1 MAREFKE
8 SYGGSK
14 MINLKDIFPLGIGT
28 FRIDLTQKE
37 DSMNALIESF
47 KLGQNYIDTS
57 HLYENGKV
65 MSFMGEFIKKVG
77 RDKFFITTKIEP
89 TVEKIT
95 DIEEQLNRYLEIMD
109 IDYVDCLM
117 LHSVIFTKLPLI
129 DTYKEMNRM
138 IELGKAKSLGLSN
151 SNLEQ
156 LKEVNEKYP
165 ISIYEGVYNL
175 ECKLNENIGI
185 IEYCKDNNIIFCAYQ
200 PLRRNRTANR
210 NYPLLVELSEKYNK
224 TQNQIILNWLIKHKK
239 LNVLIKTTNSSR
251 INENINSLN
260 FTIDMEDFNKLDL
273 FKAEE
278 FDKIVIDWE
287 GKGGITVDQ
296 LANQFE

>member
-1 MAREFKE
+1 
-8 SYGGSK
+8 

-37 DSMNALIESF
+37 ASMNALIESI

-65 MSFMGEFIKKVG
+65 MDFIREFIKKVG
-77 RDKFFITTKIEP
+77 RDKLFITTKIEP

-95 DIEEQLNRYLEIMD
+95 DIEEQLNKYLEIMD

-129 DTYKEMNRM
+129 QTYKEMNKM
-138 IELGKAKSLGLSN
+138 VELGKVRCLGLSN
-151 SNLEQ
+151 ANLEQ
-156 LKEVNEKYP
+156 LKEINEQYP

-175 ECKLNENIGI
+175 ECKLNEDIGI
-185 IEYCKDNNIIFCAYQ
+185 IDYCKDNNIIFCAYQ

-210 NYPLLVELSEKYNK
+210 NYPLLVELSKKYNK
-224 TQNQIILNWLIKHKK
+224 TQNQIILNWIIRQKK
-239 LNVLIKTTNSSR
+239 LNVLIKTTNSNR

-260 FTIDMEDFNKLDL
+260 FEMDMEDYNRLDL
-273 FKAEE
+273 FRAGE
-278 FDKIVIDWE
+278 FDEIVIDWE

>member
-1 MAREFKE
+1 
-8 SYGGSK
+8 
-14 MINLKDIFPLGIGT
+14 MINLNDIFPLGIGT

-37 DSMNALIESF
+37 ASMNALIESF

-65 MSFMGEFIKKVG
+65 MEFIGEFIKKVG
-77 RDKFFITTKIEP
+77 RDKLFITTKIEP

-95 DIEEQLNRYLEIMD
+95 DIEEQLNKYLEIMN

-129 DTYKEMNRM
+129 QTYKEMNRM
-138 IELGKAKSLGLSN
+138 KELGKAKSIGLSN
-151 SNLEQ
+151 ANLEQ
-156 LKEVNEKYP
+156 LKEVNERYP

-175 ECKLNENIGI
+175 ECKLNEDIGI
-185 IEYCKDNNIIFCAYQ
+185 INYCKDNDITFCAYQ

-210 NYPLLVELSEKYNK
+210 NYPLLIELSKKYNK
-224 TQNQIILNWLIKHKK
+224 TQNQIILNWIIRKKK
-239 LNVLIKTTNSSR
+239 LNVLIKTTNSNR

-260 FTIDMEDFNKLDL
+260 FEMDTEDYNRLDL
-273 FKAEE
+273 FRAEE
-278 FDKIVIDWE
+278 FDNVVIDWE

>member
-1 MAREFKE
+1 
-8 SYGGSK
+8 

-65 MSFMGEFIKKVG
+65 MSFIGEFIKKVG

-95 DIEEQLNRYLEIMD
+95 DIEEQLNKYLKIMN

-138 IELGKAKSLGLSN
+138 VELGKAKCLGLSN

-156 LKEVNEKYP
+156 LKEINEQYP

-175 ECKLNENIGI
+175 ECKLNEDIGI
-185 IEYCKDNNIIFCAYQ
+185 IDYCKNNDIIFCAYQ
-200 PLRRNRTANR
+200 PLRRNRTAKR
-210 NYPLLVELSEKYNK
+210 NYSLLTELSKKYNK
-224 TQNQIILNWLIKHKK
+224 TQNQIILNWIIRKKK
-239 LNVLIKTTNSSR
+239 LNVLIKTTNSNR
-251 INENINSLN
+251 IKENINSLN
-260 FTIDMEDFNKLDL
+260 FEMDIEDYNKLNL
-273 FKAEE
+273 FRAEE
-278 FDKIVIDWE
+278 FDNIVIDWE

>member
-65 MSFMGEFIKKVG
+65 MSFIGEFIKKVG

-129 DTYKEMNRM
+129 DTYKDMNRM
-138 IELGKAKSLGLSN
+138 VELGKAKSLGLSN

-185 IEYCKDNNIIFCAYQ
+185 IDYCKDKNIIFCAYQ

-260 FTIDMEDFNKLDL
+260 FEIDMEDYNKLDL

>member
-1 MAREFKE
+1 
-8 SYGGSK
+8 
-14 MINLKDIFPLGIGT
+14 MINIKDIFPLGIGT
-28 FRIDLTQKE
+28 FRIDLNQKE
-37 DSMNALIESF
+37 ASMNALVESF
-47 KLGQNYIDTS
+47 NLGQNYIDTS
-57 HLYENGKV
+57 YLYENGKV
-65 MSFMGEFIKKVG
+65 MAFIGEFIKKVG
-77 RDKFFITTKIEP
+77 RDKLFITTKIEP

-95 DIEEQLNRYLEIMD
+95 DIEEQLNKYLQIMN

-156 LKEVNEKYP
+156 LKEVNKYYP
-165 ISIYEGVYNL
+165 INIYEGVYNL
-175 ECKLNENIGI
+175 ECKLNEDIGI
-185 IEYCKDNNIIFCAYQ
+185 INYCKENNIIFCAYQ

-210 NYPLLVELSEKYNK
+210 NYSILVELSKKYNK
-224 TQNQIILNWLIKHKK
+224 TQNQIILNWIIKEKK

-251 INENINSLN
+251 INENIDAIN
-260 FTIDMEDFNKLDL
+260 FKMDTEDYNKLNL
-273 FKAEE
+273 FRAKE
-278 FDKIVIDWE
+278 FDDVIIDWE
-287 GKGGITVDQ
+287 GKSGITVDQ

>member
-1 MAREFKE
+1 
-8 SYGGSK
+8 
-14 MINLKDIFPLGIGT
+14 MINFSDIYPLGIGT

-37 DSMNALIESF
+37 ASMNALIESF

-57 HLYENGKV
+57 YLYEKGKV
-65 MSFMGEFIKKVG
+65 MDFIGKFIKKVG
-77 RDKFFITTKIEP
+77 RDKLFITTKIEP

-95 DIEEQLNRYLEIMD
+95 DIEEQLNKYLEIMN

-129 DTYKEMNRM
+129 ETYKEMNRM
-138 IELGKAKSLGLSN
+138 VEIGKAKSLGLSN
-151 SNLEQ
+151 SNLKQ
-156 LKEVNEKYP
+156 LKEINEQYS

-175 ECKLNENIGI
+175 ECKLNESIGI
-185 IEYCKDNNIIFCAYQ
+185 IDYCKDNNIIFCAYQ

-210 NYPLLVELSEKYNK
+210 NYPLLVELSKKYNK
-224 TQNQIILNWLIKHKK
+224 TQNQIILNWIIKEKK
-239 LNVLIKTTNSSR
+239 LNVLIKTTTNNR
-251 INENINSLN
+251 INENINSLS
-260 FTIDMEDFNKLDL
+260 FEMDKEDYKKLNL
-273 FKAEE
+273 FRAKE
-278 FDKIVIDWE
+278 FDDIVIDWE

>member
-1 MAREFKE
+1 
-8 SYGGSK
+8 
-14 MINLKDIFPLGIGT
+14 MINVKDIYPLGIGT
-28 FRIDLTQKE
+28 FRIDLTQE
-37 DSMNALIESF
+37 EASMNALIASF
-47 KLGQNYIDTS
+47 NLGQNYIDTS
-57 HLYENGKV
+57 YLYENGKV
-65 MSFMGEFIKKVG
+65 MAFIGEFIKKVG
-77 RDKFFITTKIEP
+77 RDKLFITTKIEP

-95 DIEEQLNRYLEIMD
+95 DIEEQLNKYLQIMN

-156 LKEVNEKYP
+156 LKEINDKYP

-185 IEYCKDNNIIFCAYQ
+185 IDYCKDNNIIFCAYQ

-210 NYPLLVELSEKYNK
+210 NYPLLAQLSKKYDK
-224 TQNQIILNWLIKHKK
+224 TQNQIILNWIVKEKK
-239 LNVLIKTTNSSR
+239 LNVLIKTTNNNR
-251 INENINSLN
+251 INENINALN
-260 FTIDMEDFNKLDL
+260 FEMDVEDYKKLNQ
-273 FKAEE
+273 FRTEE
-278 FDKIVIDWE
+278 FDNILIDWE

>member
-1 MAREFKE
+1 
-8 SYGGSK
+8 

-28 FRIDLTQKE
+28 FRIDLNEKE
-37 DSMNALIESF
+37 ASMNALIQSF
-47 KLGQNYIDTS
+47 NLGQNYIDTS
-57 HLYENGKV
+57 YLYENGNV
-65 MSFMGEFIKKVG
+65 MTFIGEFIKKVG
-77 RDKFFITTKIEP
+77 RDKLFITTKIEP

-95 DIEEQLNRYLEIMD
+95 DIEKQLNKYLEIMN

-129 DTYKEMNRM
+129 QTYKEMNRM
-138 IELGKAKSLGLSN
+138 RKLGKVRCLGLSN
-151 SNLEQ
+151 ANLKQ
-156 LKEVNEKYP
+156 LKEINEQYP

-175 ECKLNENIGI
+175 ECKLNEDIGI
-185 IEYCKDNNIIFCAYQ
+185 IDYCKDNNIIFCAYQ

-210 NYPLLVELSEKYNK
+210 NYPLLVELSNKYNK
-224 TQNQIILNWLIKHKK
+224 TQNQIILNWIVKRKK
-239 LNVLIKTTNSSR
+239 LNVLIKTTTNNR

-260 FTIDMEDFNKLDL
+260 FEMDIKDYNKLEL
-273 FKAEE
+273 FRAEE
-278 FDKIVIDWE
+278 FDNIVIDWE

>member
-1 MAREFKE
+1 
-8 SYGGSK
+8 
-14 MINLKDIFPLGIGT
+14 MINLKEIFPLGIGT
-28 FRIDLTQKE
+28 FRIDLNQKE
-37 DSMNALIESF
+37 LSMNALIDSF

-65 MSFMGEFIKKVG
+65 MAFIGEFIKKVG
-77 RDKFFITTKIEP
+77 RDKIFITTKIEP

-95 DIEEQLNRYLEIMD
+95 DIEEQLNKYLEIMN

-129 DTYKEMNRM
+129 QTYKEMNRM
-138 IELGKAKSLGLSN
+138 IELGKARSLGLSN

-156 LKEVNEKYP
+156 LKEINEQYP

-175 ECKLNENIGI
+175 ECKLNEDIGI
-185 IEYCKDNNIIFCAYQ
+185 IDYCNNNDIIFCAYQ

-210 NYPLLVELSEKYNK
+210 NYPLLVELSKKYNK
-224 TQNQIILNWLIKHKK
+224 TQNQIILNWIIREKK
-239 LNVLIKTTNSSR
+239 LNVLIKTTTNSR

-260 FTIDMEDFNKLDL
+260 FEMDIEDYKKLNL
-273 FKAEE
+273 FRAKE
-278 FDKIVIDWE
+278 FDDIVIDWE

>member
-1 MAREFKE
+1 ML
-8 SYGGSK
+8 
-14 MINLKDIFPLGIGT
+14 NLKDIFPLGIGT

-37 DSMNALIESF
+37 ASMNALIESF

-65 MSFMGEFIKKVG
+65 MEFVGEFIKKVG
-77 RDKFFITTKIEP
+77 RDKLFIITKIEP

-95 DIEEQLNRYLEIMD
+95 DIEEQLNKYLEIMN

-129 DTYKEMNRM
+129 QTYKEMNRM
-138 IELGKAKSLGLSN
+138 IELGKARSLGLSN
-151 SNLEQ
+151 ANLEQ
-156 LKEVNEKYP
+156 LKEVHEQYP

-175 ECKLNENIGI
+175 ECKLNEDIGI
-185 IEYCKDNNIIFCAYQ
+185 INYCKDNEIIFCAYQ

-210 NYPLLVELSEKYNK
+210 NYPLLVELSKKYNK
-224 TQNQIILNWLIKHKK
+224 TQNQIILNWTIRKKK
-239 LNVLIKTTNSSR
+239 LNVLIKTTNSNR
-251 INENINSLN
+251 IQENIESLN
-260 FTIDMEDFNKLDL
+260 FEMNMEDYNKLDL
-273 FKAEE
+273 FRAEE
-278 FDKIVIDWE
+278 FDNVVIDWE

>member
-1 MAREFKE
+1 
-8 SYGGSK
+8 

-37 DSMNALIESF
+37 ASMNALIESF
-47 KLGQNYIDTS
+47 KFGQNYIDTS
-57 HLYENGKV
+57 YLYENGNV
-65 MSFMGEFIKKVG
+65 MAFIGEFIKKVG
-77 RDKFFITTKIEP
+77 RDKLFITTKIEP
-89 TVEKIT
+89 TVEKTT

-129 DTYKEMNRM
+129 ETYKEMNRM
-138 IELGKAKSLGLSN
+138 IERGKAKSLGLSN
-151 SNLEQ
+151 SNLKQ
-156 LKEVNEKYP
+156 LKEINEQYP

-185 IEYCKDNNIIFCAYQ
+185 IDYCKNNNIVFCAYQ

-210 NYPLLVELSEKYNK
+210 NYPLLVELSKKYNK
-224 TQNQIILNWLIKHKK
+224 TQNQIILNWIIREKK
-239 LNVLIKTTNSSR
+239 INVLIKTTNNNR

-260 FTIDMEDFNKLDL
+260 FEMDIEDYKKLNL
-273 FKAEE
+273 FRAKK
-278 FDKIVIDWE
+278 FDDIVIDWE

>member
-1 MAREFKE
+1 
-8 SYGGSK
+8 
-14 MINLKDIFPLGIGT
+14 MISLKDIYPVGIGT

-37 DSMNALIESF
+37 ASMNALIESF
-47 KLGQNYIDTS
+47 KFGQNYIDTS
-57 HLYENGKV
+57 YLYENGNV
-65 MSFMGEFIKKVG
+65 MAFIGEFIKKVG
-77 RDKFFITTKIEP
+77 RDKLFITTKIEP
-89 TVEKIT
+89 TVEKTT

-129 DTYKEMNRM
+129 ETYKEMNRM
-138 IELGKAKSLGLSN
+138 IERGKVKSLGLSN
-151 SNLEQ
+151 SNLKQ
-156 LKEVNEKYP
+156 LKEINEQYP

-185 IEYCKDNNIIFCAYQ
+185 IDYCKNNNIVFYAYQ

-210 NYPLLVELSEKYNK
+210 NYPLLVELSKKYNK
-224 TQNQIILNWLIKHKK
+224 TQNQIILNWIIREKK
-239 LNVLIKTTNSSR
+239 INVLIKTTNNNR

-260 FTIDMEDFNKLDL
+260 FEMDIEDYKKLNL
-273 FKAEE
+273 FRAKE
-278 FDKIVIDWE
+278 FDDIVIDWE

>member
-1 MAREFKE
+1 
-8 SYGGSK
+8 
-14 MINLKDIFPLGIGT
+14 MINLKEIFPLGIGT
-28 FRIDLTQKE
+28 FRIDLNQKE
-37 DSMNALIESF
+37 LSMNALIDSL

-65 MSFMGEFIKKVG
+65 MAFIEEFIKKVG
-77 RDKFFITTKIEP
+77 RDKLFITTKIEP

-95 DIEEQLNRYLEIMD
+95 DIEEQLNKYLEIMN

-117 LHSVIFTKLPLI
+117 LHSVIFTKLPLMQ
-129 DTYKEMNRM
+129 TYKEMNRM
-138 IELGKAKSLGLSN
+138 IELGKARSLGLSN

-156 LKEVNEKYP
+156 LKEINEQYP

-175 ECKLNENIGI
+175 ECKLNEDIGI
-185 IEYCKDNNIIFCAYQ
+185 IDYCNSNDIIFCAYQ
-200 PLRRNRTANR
+200 PLRRNRTASR

-224 TQNQIILNWLIKHKK
+224 TQNQIILNWIIREKK
-239 LNVLIKTTNSSR
+239 LNVLIKTTNNNR
-251 INENINSLN
+251 IKENINSLN
-260 FTIDMEDFNKLDL
+260 FEMDIEDYKKLNL
-273 FKAEE
+273 FRAKE
-278 FDKIVIDWE
+278 FDDIVIDWE

>member
-1 MAREFKE
+1 M
-8 SYGGSK
+8 
-14 MINLKDIFPLGIGT
+14 MNLKDIFPLGIGT
-28 FRIDLTQKE
+28 FRIDLTQE
-37 DSMNALIESF
+37 ESSMNALIDSF

-65 MSFMGEFIKKVG
+65 MAFIGEFIKKVG
-77 RDKFFITTKIEP
+77 RDKLFITTKIEP
-89 TVEKIT
+89 TIEKIT
-95 DIEEQLNRYLEIMD
+95 DVEEQLNKYLKIMN

-129 DTYKEMNRM
+129 QTYKEMNRM
-138 IELGKAKSLGLSN
+138 IEVGKARCLGLSN

-156 LKEVNEKYP
+156 LKEINEQYP

-175 ECKLNENIGI
+175 ECKLNEDIGI
-185 IEYCKDNNIIFCAYQ
+185 IDYCKDNNIIFCAYQ

-210 NYPLLVELSEKYNK
+210 NYPLLIELSKKYNK
-224 TQNQIILNWLIKHKK
+224 TQNQIILNWIIRQKK
-239 LNVLIKTTNSSR
+239 LNVLIKTTNNDR

-260 FTIDMEDFNKLDL
+260 FEMDIEDYNKLDL
-273 FKAEE
+273 FRAEE
-278 FDKIVIDWE
+278 FDNIVIDWE

-296 LANQFE
+296 VANQFE

>member
-65 MSFMGEFIKKVG
+65 MSFIGEFIKKVG

-138 IELGKAKSLGLSN
+138 VELGKAKSLGLSN

-156 LKEVNEKYP
+156 LKKINEKYP

-260 FTIDMEDFNKLDL
+260 FTIDMEDYNKLDL

>member
-1 MAREFKE
+1 
-8 SYGGSK
+8 

-65 MSFMGEFIKKVG
+65 MSFIGEFIKKVG

-129 DTYKEMNRM
+129 NTYKEMNRM

-156 LKEVNEKYP
+156 LKEVNKKYP

-185 IEYCKDNNIIFCAYQ
+185 IDYCKDNNIIFCAYQ

-251 INENINSLN
+251 INENINSLS
-260 FTIDMEDFNKLDL
+260 FEMDMEDYNKLDL

>member
-1 MAREFKE
+1 
-8 SYGGSK
+8 

-57 HLYENGKV
+57 HLYENGNV
-65 MSFMGEFIKKVG
+65 MSFIGEFIKKVG

-89 TVEKIT
+89 TVKKIT

-138 IELGKAKSLGLSN
+138 VELGKAKSLGLSN

-260 FTIDMEDFNKLDL
+260 FTIDMEDYNKLDL

>member
-1 MAREFKE
+1 MV
-8 SYGGSK
+8 
-14 MINLKDIFPLGIGT
+14 NLKDIFPLGIGT

-37 DSMNALIESF
+37 ASMNALIESI

-65 MSFMGEFIKKVG
+65 MAFIGEFIKKVG
-77 RDKFFITTKIEP
+77 REKLFITTKIEP

-95 DIEEQLNRYLEIMD
+95 DIEEQLNKYLEIMN

-156 LKEVNEKYP
+156 LKEINEQYP
-165 ISIYEGVYNL
+165 ISIYEGIYNL
-175 ECKLNENIGI
+175 ECKLNEDIGI
-185 IEYCKDNNIIFCAYQ
+185 INYCKDNNIIFCAYQ

-210 NYPLLVELSEKYNK
+210 NYPLLVELSKKYNK
-224 TQNQIILNWLIKHKK
+224 TQNQIILNWIIRQKK
-239 LNVLIKTTNSSR
+239 LNVLIKTTNSNR

-260 FTIDMEDFNKLDL
+260 FEMDIEDYNKLDL
-273 FKAEE
+273 FRAEE
-278 FDKIVIDWE
+278 FDNIIIDWE

>member
-1 MAREFKE
+1 
-8 SYGGSK
+8 

-37 DSMNALIESF
+37 ASMNALIESF
-47 KLGQNYIDTS
+47 KFGQNYIDTS
-57 HLYENGKV
+57 YLYENGNV
-65 MSFMGEFIKKVG
+65 MAFIGEFIKKVG
-77 RDKFFITTKIEP
+77 RDKLFITTKIEP
-89 TVEKIT
+89 TVEKTT

-129 DTYKEMNRM
+129 ETYKEMNRM
-138 IELGKAKSLGLSN
+138 IERGKAKSLGLSN
-151 SNLEQ
+151 SNLKQ
-156 LKEVNEKYP
+156 LKEINEQYP

-185 IEYCKDNNIIFCAYQ
+185 IDYCKNNNIVFCAYQ

-210 NYPLLVELSEKYNK
+210 NYPLLVELSKKYNK
-224 TQNQIILNWLIKHKK
+224 TQNQIILNWIIREKK
-239 LNVLIKTTNSSR
+239 INVLIKTTNNKR

-260 FTIDMEDFNKLDL
+260 FEMDIEDYKKLNL
-273 FKAEE
+273 FRAKE
-278 FDKIVIDWE
+278 FDDIVIDWE